1 MSCGLPVVT
10 TACGGMREAVSDGV
24 EGFLVPT
31 RAPAALSAALHK
43 LAVDPSLRQRMGQA
57 GRERIIKDFQLSDQ
71 VDAFIRLCNQ
81 AQSAGL
87 IVEQDG

>member
-1 MSCGLPVVT
+1 VVT

-24 EGFLVPT
+24 EGFLVPIRDPET
-31 RAPAALSAALHK
+31 MAAALCK
-43 LAVDPSLRQRMGQA
+43 LAADPILRKRMGQA

-87 IVEQDG
+87 IAEQDG